1 MNTLREVG
9 SQNKMQIICP
19 MRLSPCSFVCD
30 VVFFFSQA
38 FVLLS
43 TRNWVVPKD
52 RVDRPRIG
60 ERCRRVL
67 RVSK

>member
-19 MRLSPCSFVCD
+19 MCLWLRSLVRD
-30 VVFFFSQA
+30 VTCFFSQA

-43 TRNWVVPKD
+43 TRDWVVAKD
-52 RVDRPRIG
+52 RADRPRIG
-60 ERCRRVL
+60 ERC
-67 RVSK
+67 